1 MTAFSYDLAISAVPY
16 DAVFVN
22 ELMAELAPR
31 LRTMPVW
38 AGHAGQEPP
47 APHAMLVADQSRLA
61 LVLHQ
66 RLWRHDARTQADA
79 SVLRER
85 VRERPDSVRV
95 MMLDDAPLPPWLS
108 RVQTCDLRSSGLAGV
123 ANFTADAIASSGGAV
138 SRAEVP
144 APAAAGPMRWSEGPT
159 PFLSQPR
166 AQSALRHELDAIAA
180 ELKSHIAS
188 RQASQPDE
196 TFELH
201 ALPHRLIARFAD
213 RGISF
218 SWIGGSL
225 PSVTEGRLLV
235 IEWSGVA
242 PQTRGVA
249 ALKSATPV
257 REQSYRAEGTS
268 PETWRWRMDG
278 ANGRAFST
286 VNLVA
291 EGTSSVG
298 LVSGD

>member
-16 DAVFVN
+16 DAVFVT

-66 RLWRHDARTQADA
+66 RLWRHDATTQADA

-85 VRERPDSVRV
+85 VRERPESVCV
-95 MMLDDAPLPPWLS
+95 MMLDDAPVPPWLS
-108 RVQTCDLRSSGLAGV
+108 RVRTCDLRASGLAAV

-138 SRAEVP
+138 SRAA
-144 APAAAGPMRWSEGPT
+144 APEAPPQAPPRWSEGPT

-166 AQSALRHELDAIAA
+166 AHSALRHELDAIAT
-180 ELKSHIAS
+180 ELKAHIAR
-188 RQASQPDE
+188 RQPSPPDE

-201 ALPHRLIARFAD
+201 ALPNRLIARFAD

-235 IEWSGVA
+235 IEWRGVA
-242 PQTRGVA
+242 PQIRGVA
-249 ALKSATPV
+249 ALKSATPM
-257 REQSYRAEGTS
+257 REQSYHAEGTS

-278 ANGRAFST
+278 PNGRAFST

-291 EGTSSVG
+291 EGASSVG

>member
-16 DAVFVN
+16 DAVFVT

-38 AGHAGQEPP
+38 AGHGGQEPP
-47 APHAMLVADQSRLA
+47 ALPAMLVADQSRLA

-66 RLWRHDARTQADA
+66 RLWRHDATTQADA

-85 VRERPDSVRV
+85 VRERPESVRV
-95 MMLDDAPLPPWLS
+95 MMLDDAPVPSWLS

-138 SRAEVP
+138 SR
-144 APAAAGPMRWSEGPT
+144 PAAPPPAAPPPMRWSEGPT
-159 PFLSQPR
+159 PFLAQPR
-166 AQSALRHELDAIAA
+166 AQSALRHELDAIGA
-180 ELKSHIAS
+180 ELKAHIAR
-188 RQASQPDE
+188 RQASEPDE

-201 ALPHRLIARFAD
+201 SLPYRFIARFAD

-218 SWIGGSL
+218 SWIAGTM

-249 ALKSATPV
+249 ALKSATPT
-257 REQSYRAEGTS
+257 REQLYRAEGTS
-268 PETWRWRMDG
+268 PESWRWRMDG
-278 ANGRAFST
+278 PHGRAFST

-298 LVSGD
+298 LISGE

>member
-16 DAVFVN
+16 DAVFVT

-38 AGHAGQEPP
+38 SGQARHEPP
-47 APHAMLVADQSRLA
+47 APHAMLVAEQSRLA

-66 RLWRHDARTQADA
+66 RLWRHDAATQADA

-85 VRERPDSVRV
+85 VRQHPDSVCV
-95 MMLDDAPLPPWLS
+95 LMLDDAPVPSWLS
-108 RVQTCDLRSSGLAGV
+108 RVPTCDLRASGLAGV
-123 ANFTADAIASSGGAV
+123 ANFTVDAIASSGGAV
-138 SRAEVP
+138 SRAP
-144 APAAAGPMRWSEGPT
+144 APVAPVETPMRWSEGPT
-159 PFLSQPR
+159 PFLAQPR
-166 AQSALRHELDAIAA
+166 AHSALRHELDAIGA
-180 ELKSHIAS
+180 ELKAHIAR
-188 RQASQPDE
+188 RQALQPDE

-201 ALPHRLIARFAD
+201 SLPHRFIARFAD

-218 SWIGGSL
+218 SWIGGSM

-249 ALKSATPV
+249 ALKSATAM

-278 ANGRAFST
+278 PNGRAFST